1 MALRS
6 LLGLIEEDAAAQRLA
21 REGGHAFVSSSLRPY
36 AIAALA
42 DIGPSERARPT
53 LVVVGDDRAAR
64 DLAADLRAW
73 LEPRRVRYY
82 PSRGVAY
89 ESHLAPP
96 PHLVGLRVAALD
108 ALLAAGGGGLG
119 AGYVADPRAGA
130 AAGKAPTDTGEGGPG
145 APTGTSLEPPV
156 VVVSAVALSEK
167 VPDPAL
173 RPHSFTLR
181 VGELLDL
188 DECAAELV
196 AAGYERVEQVEE
208 RGQFALRGGL
218 LDVFPATEE
227 RAVRVDMFDVEIESL
242 RWFSTFTQRSLGDV
256 TEVEIAP
263 AAELA
268 AEHRELA
275 EIAAL
280 EEQENRPDIAEL
292 LPVDRFGAL
301 LDLLDYD
308 TQLLVAA
315 EEELAPAL
323 GDHWS
328 DVCAA
333 FADEDAHHLYVSPE
347 QIEATLRERARIW
360 LSSLASGQEI
370 ELRAQTADTA
380 ARSLAEAEPELEK
393 LVRSG
398 YRTVVAFPQRG
409 EGERAAYNLARL
421 QASWLGEGV
430 SQDVGHQALEPSLRF
445 ARASLR
451 EGFVAP
457 GLKLAV
463 FPEHRLL
470 RRRRAGS
477 GARQAPG
484 SGAPGLD
491 GRRGG
496 QGGQR
501 RGALRSFTELRT
513 GDIVVH
519 EDHGVARFAGFETRT
534 VANVTRDYLYLEYQ
548 GDDKVFVPTDQ
559 LTKISRYV
567 GGGGDNPP
575 LSKLG
580 GTRWDTMKARAR
592 RAAQELAGELLS
604 LYAERRRRTGHA
616 FEPDSDWQREFEQRF
631 PFTETP
637 DQREAIELVK
647 ADMEAPQPMDRL
659 ICGDVGYGKTEVAL
673 RAAFKAAGEGKQV
686 LMLVPTTILAQQHYG
701 TFAERLADYPFTL
714 EHVSRFRSAAEQKAA
729 IRGFAEGRVDI
740 LIGTHRVLS
749 KDVRAK
755 DLGLLIVDEEQR
767 FGVKQKELLRQLKLR
782 VDVISMS
789 ATPIPRT
796 LQMSLAG
803 LRNISV
809 IETPPEGRRPVKT
822 YVGEY
827 EEELVKRAILRE
839 HERDGQAFFLHNR
852 VETIEETAERLRA
865 MCPGVK
871 FAVAHG
877 QMGEG
882 ELEEVMMD
890 YLRGGADVLVCTS
903 IIESGIDIP
912 QANTLIVEHAD
923 AFGLAQLYQIRGRV
937 GRSRER
943 AYAYL
948 LYDSAAAL
956 TPEAAQRLSALSDYT
971 ELGAGFKIAMRDL
984 EIRGAGNL
992 LGDEQSGHVA
1002 ALGFELYMQMLDEA
1016 VAAAEREDAGSRPP
1030 GAGAG
1035 AGADGAA
1042 GAEEEPPEP
1051 VRLDVNVD
1059 AYVPADYIPYEQA
1072 KIEVHRRVAGA
1083 LEVADVEELR
1093 EELEDRFGP
1102 VPEPLANL
1110 LALQRARIKFGEA
1123 GVRTVSFRGERL
1135 AVTPVEL
1142 DSRRAKRLREE
1153 LPEALY
1159 ESGRS
1164 QVSVRVPKE
1173 GAERFPTVV
1182 RAADVL
1188 LAITR
1193 EAAA

>member
-1 MALRS
+1 VALRS
-6 LLGLIEEDAAAQRLA
+6 LLGAIDQDPAAIALA
-21 REGGHAFVSSSLRPY
+21 DGGGRAFVSSSLRPY
-36 AIAALA
+36 VIAALA
-42 DIGPSERARPT
+42 DRGAERPT

-64 DLAADLRAW
+64 DLAGDLRAW
-73 LEPRRVRYY
+73 LAPRRVRYY

-89 ESHLAPP
+89 ESHLTPP

-108 ALLAAGGGGLG
+108 ALLAPAGDG
-119 AGYVADPRAGA
+119 AQA
-130 AAGKAPTDTGEGGPG
+130 
-145 APTGTSLEPPV
+145 PV

-167 VPDPAL
+167 VPDPQL
-173 RPHSFTLR
+173 RPRSFALR

-196 AAGYERVEQVEE
+196 GAGYERVDQVQE

-227 RAVRVDMFDVEIESL
+227 HAVRVDMFDIEIESL

-256 TEVEIAP
+256 EEVEIAP

-268 AEHRELA
+268 PEHRELA
-275 EIAAL
+275 EIAAATGAFTAS
-280 EEQENRPDIAEL
+280 EGEAGEDRPDIAEL
-292 LPVDRFGAL
+292 LPVERFGAL
-301 LDLLDYD
+301 LDLIAQGTELI
-308 TQLLVAA
+308 VAA

-323 GDHWS
+323 EDHWT

-333 FADEDAHHLYVSPE
+333 FADEDAHHLYVSPQE
-347 QIEATLRERARIW
+347 VRSSVGARTRIW
-360 LSSLASGQEI
+360 LSSMSSGQEI
-370 ELRAQTADTA
+370 ELRASAADTA

-398 YRTVVAFPQRG
+398 YRTVVAFPRRG

-421 QASWLGEGV
+421 QAGWLDAEV
-430 SQDVGHQALEPSLRF
+430 DVARAPLEPSLRF
-445 ARASLR
+445 AAASLR

-457 GLKLAV
+457 SLKLAV

-470 RRRRAGS
+470 RRRRAERPG
-477 GARQAPG
+477 GA
-484 SGAPGLD
+484 GADGL
-491 GRRGG
+491 GAGPV
-496 QGGQR
+496 R

-534 VANVTRDYLYLEYQ
+534 VAEVTRDYLYLEYQ

-559 LTKISRYV
+559 LAKISRYV
-567 GGGGDNPP
+567 GGGGADPP

-580 GTRWDTMKARAR
+580 GSRWETMKARAR

-604 LYAERRRRTGHA
+604 LYAERRRRAGHA
-616 FEPDSDWQREFEQRF
+616 FEPDSDWQREFEERF
-631 PFTETP
+631 PYTETA
-637 DQREAIELVK
+637 DQLEAIELVK
-647 ADMEAPQPMDRL
+647 ADMEAPRPMDRL
-659 ICGDVGYGKTEVAL
+659 VCGDVGYGKTEVAL
-673 RAAFKAAGEGKQV
+673 RAAFKAAGDGKQV

-701 TFAERLADYPFTL
+701 TFSERLADYPFTV

-729 IRGFAEGRVDI
+729 LAGFSSGAVDI

-749 KDVRAK
+749 RDVRAK
-755 DLGLLIVDEEQR
+755 ELGLLIVDEEQR
-767 FGVKQKELLRQLKLR
+767 FGVKQKELLRQLKLK

-803 LRNISV
+803 LREISV

-839 HERDGQAFFLHNR
+839 HARKGQAFFMHNR
-852 VETIEETAERLRA
+852 VESIEETAERLRA
-865 MCPGVK
+865 MCPGVR

-877 QMGEG
+877 QMAEG
-882 ELEEVMMD
+882 ELEVVMMD
-890 YLRGGADVLVCTS
+890 YLQGGADVLVCTS

-948 LYDSAAAL
+948 LYDSAATL
-956 TPEAAQRLSALSDYT
+956 TPDAAQRLSALSDYT
-971 ELGAGFKIAMRDL
+971 ELGAGFKVAMRDL

-1016 VAAAEREDAGSRPP
+1016 VRHAGSVEGEP
-1030 GAGAG
+1030 
-1035 AGADGAA
+1035 
-1042 GAEEEPPEP
+1042 EEELPEP

-1059 AYVPADYIPYEQA
+1059 AYVPADYVPYEQA
-1072 KIEVHRRVAGA
+1072 KIEVHRRVASA
-1083 LEVADVEELR
+1083 VEVADVERLR

-1102 VPEPLANL
+1102 IPEPLSNL
-1110 LALQRARIKFGEA
+1110 LVLQRARIKFGHA
-1123 GVRTVSFRGERL
+1123 GARAVSFRGDRL
-1135 AVTPVEL
+1135 AVTPIEL
-1142 DSRRAKRLREE
+1142 DSVRAKRLREE

-1164 QVSVRVPKE
+1164 QVSVRVPRE
-1173 GAERFPTVV
+1173 GRERFPTVV

-1188 LAITR
+1188 LAVVR
-1193 EAAA
+1193 EAA

>member
-1 MALRS
+1 VSAGALRT
-6 LLGLIEEDAAAQRLA
+6 LLGLAQQDESTLALA
-21 REGGHAFVSSSLRPY
+21 RDGGHAFVSASLRPY
-36 AIAALA
+36 LVAALA
-42 DIGPSERARPT
+42 DIDEQALARPT

-64 DLAADLRAW
+64 DLAGDLRAW
-73 LEPRRVRYY
+73 LAPRRVRYY

-96 PHLVGLRVAALD
+96 AHLVGLRVAALD
-108 ALLAAGGGGLG
+108 ALLPFQGRCG
-119 AGYVADPRAGA
+119 AGASSDPSPSGVGSA
-130 AAGKAPTDTGEGGPG
+130 AAEQ
-145 APTGTSLEPPV
+145 PV

-167 VPDPAL
+167 VPDPEL
-173 RPHSFTLR
+173 RPRSFTLR

-196 AAGYERVEQVEE
+196 SAGYERVEQVEE

-218 LDVFPATEE
+218 LDVFAATEE

-242 RWFSTFTQRSLGDV
+242 RWFSTFTQRSLGEAQ
-256 TEVEIAP
+256 EVEIAP

-268 AEHRELA
+268 LEHRELA
-275 EIAAL
+275 EIAAATGAFAGAGGGRAGGDGAGSDGS
-280 EEQENRPDIAEL
+280 ERPDIAEL

-301 LDLLDYD
+301 LDLVDASTELV
-308 TQLLVAA
+308 VAA
-315 EEELAPAL
+315 EEDLEPVL

-333 FADEDAHHLYVSPE
+333 FADEDAHQLYVSP
-347 QIEATLRERARIW
+347 QSISATLAQRARIW
-360 LSSLASGQEI
+360 LSALSSGQQI
-370 ELRAQTADTA
+370 ELHAQSADTA

-398 YRTVVAFPQRG
+398 YRTVVAFPRRG
-409 EGERAAYNLARL
+409 EGERAAYNLGRL
-421 QASWLGEGV
+421 KATWLGDGT
-430 SQDVGHQALEPSLRF
+430 LEPSLRF
-445 ARASLR
+445 AAASLR
-451 EGFVAP
+451 EGFIAP
-457 GLKLAV
+457 QLKLAV

-470 RRRRAGS
+470 RRRPQRQRAG
-477 GARQAPG
+477 
-484 SGAPGLD
+484 D
-491 GRRGG
+491 TRGG
-496 QGGQR
+496 AGTGSPSR

-534 VANVTRDYLYLEYQ
+534 VAGVTRDYLYLEYQ
-548 GDDKVFVPTDQ
+548 GDDRVYAPTDQ
-559 LTKISRYV
+559 LAKISRYV
-567 GGGGDNPP
+567 GGGGESPP

-580 GTRWDTMKARAR
+580 GTRWETMKARAR
-592 RAAQELAGELLS
+592 RAAQELAGELLN
-604 LYAERRRRTGHA
+604 LYAERRRRSGYA
-616 FEPDSDWQREFEQRF
+616 FGPDSDWQREFEQRF

-647 ADMEAPQPMDRL
+647 ADMEAPRPMDRL

-673 RAAFKAAGEGKQV
+673 RAAFKCAAEGKQV
-686 LMLVPTTILAQQHYG
+686 LMLVPTTILAQQHFG
-701 TFAERLADYPFTL
+701 TFTERLADYPFTL
-714 EHVSRFRSAAEQKAA
+714 EHVSRFRSAAEQKEA
-729 IRGFAEGRVDI
+729 IKGFAQGRVDI

-749 KDVRAK
+749 RDVRAK
-755 DLGLLIVDEEQR
+755 DLGLLILDEEQR

-803 LRNISV
+803 LREISV
-809 IETPPEGRRPVKT
+809 IETPPEGRRPVRT

-827 EEELVKRAILRE
+827 EEELVKRALVRE

-852 VETIEETAERLRA
+852 VESIDETAERLRA
-865 MCPGVK
+865 LCPGVR

-882 ELEEVMMD
+882 ELEGVMMD

-912 QANTLIVEHAD
+912 QANTLIVEHSD
-923 AFGLAQLYQIRGRV
+923 SFGLAQLYQIRGRV

-971 ELGAGFKIAMRDL
+971 ELGAGFKVAMRDL

-1016 VAAAEREDAGSRPP
+1016 VRAANADADRAEGEGQALL
-1030 GAGAG
+1030 
-1035 AGADGAA
+1035 
-1042 GAEEEPPEP
+1042 EQPEP
-1051 VRLDVNVD
+1051 VRLDVSVD
-1059 AYVPADYIPYEQA
+1059 AYIPADYIPYEQA
-1072 KIEVHRRVAGA
+1072 KIDVHRRVASA
-1083 LEVADVEELR
+1083 LEVADVEQLR
-1093 EELEDRFGP
+1093 EELEDRFGT
-1102 VPEPLANL
+1102 VPEPVENL
-1110 LALQRARIKFGEA
+1110 LALQRARIKFGQA
-1123 GVRTVSFRGERL
+1123 GAQTVSFRGDRL
-1135 AVTPVEL
+1135 AVVPIEL
-1142 DSRRAKRLREE
+1142 DSTRARRLREE
-1153 LPEALY
+1153 LPDALY

-1164 QVSVRVPKE
+1164 QVSVRVPKD
-1173 GAERFPTVV
+1173 GSERFPSVV
-1182 RAADVL
+1182 RAADAL
-1188 LAITR
+1188 LAIVR
-1193 EAAA
+1193 EAA